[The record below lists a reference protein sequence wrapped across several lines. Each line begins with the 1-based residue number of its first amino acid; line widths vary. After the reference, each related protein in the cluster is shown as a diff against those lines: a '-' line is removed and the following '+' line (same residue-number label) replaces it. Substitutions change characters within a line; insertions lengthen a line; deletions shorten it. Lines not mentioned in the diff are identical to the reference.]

1 MIGIIDYGI
10 GNLSSVH
17 NALERLNIK
26 NEIFSDPNN
35 ISLYSKLI
43 LPGVGSFKLGMNLIN
58 KKGWSEKIK
67 QRSKIGTPLLGIC
80 LGMQLLF
87 TRGEEEGETNG
98 LDLISGTV
106 KKMSVNK
113 NLKLPHV
120 GWNNLIFKRSH
131 NFFSGIVE
139 ENDFY
144 FTHSYSCIVDN
155 IDEVVAE
162 FDYGNNFV
170 ACVQKK
176 NIIGTQFH
184 PEKSMTS
191 GIKLL
196 ENFSNWE
203 VH

>member
-10 GNLSSVH
+10 GNISSVH
-17 NALERLNIK
+17 NALERLSVK

-35 ISLYSKLI
+35 ISLYPKLI
-43 LPGVGSFKLGMNLIN
+43 LPGVGSFKLGMDLIN
-58 KKGWSEKIK
+58 KKGWGEKIK
-67 QRSKIGTPLLGIC
+67 QRVKIGTPLLGIC

-87 TRGEEEGETNG
+87 TKGEEEGETEG

-106 KKMSVNK
+106 KKMNVNK

-131 NFFSGIVE
+131 NFFSGIVQ

-144 FTHSYSCIVDN
+144 FTHSYSCVMDN
-155 IDEVVAE
+155 IEEVVAE
-162 FDYGNNFV
+162 FNYGNNFV

-191 GIKLL
+191 GIRLL
-196 ENFSNWE
+196 QNFSSLE
-203 VH
+203 I

>member
-17 NALERLNIK
+17 NALERLNVK
-26 NEIFSDPNN
+26 SEIFSDPNK

-43 LPGVGSFKLGMNLIN
+43 LPGVGSFKLGMNLIK
-58 KKGWSEKIK
+58 KKGWSEEIK
-67 QRSKIGTPLLGIC
+67 QRVKIGTPLLGIC

-87 TRGEEEGETNG
+87 TRGEEEGETEG

-106 KKMSVNK
+106 KKMIINK
-113 NLKLPHV
+113 HLKLPHV

-131 NFFSGIVE
+131 NFFSGIVQ

-144 FTHSYSCIVDN
+144 FTHSYSCVTDN
-155 IDEVVAE
+155 TEDVVAE

-170 ACVQKK
+170 ACVQKE

-184 PEKSMTS
+184 PEKSMNS
-191 GIKLL
+191 GIRLL
-196 ENFSNWE
+196 KNFSNWE
-203 VH
+203 I

>member
-1 MIGIIDYGI
+1 MIGIIDYGV

-17 NALERLNIK
+17 NAFNRLGVK

-43 LPGVGSFKLGMNLIN
+43 LPGVGSFKLGMDLIN
-58 KKGWSEKIK
+58 KKGWSGKIR
-67 QRSKIGTPLLGIC
+67 QRVKAGTPLLGIC

-87 TRGEEEGETNG
+87 TKGEEEGETEG

-106 KKMSVNK
+106 KKMKVNK

-131 NFFSGIVE
+131 DFFSGIIKE
-139 ENDFY
+139 DDFY
-144 FTHSYSCIVDN
+144 FTHSYSCLAKN
-155 IDEVVAE
+155 REVVIAE
-162 FDYGNNFV
+162 FDYGNNYV
-170 ACVQKK
+170 ACVQKN

-184 PEKSMTS
+184 PEKSMAS
-191 GIKLL
+191 GIRLL
-196 ENFSNWE
+196 QNFSTWE
-203 VH
+203 I

>member
-17 NALERLNIK
+17 NALERLSVK

-35 ISLYSKLI
+35 ISLYPKLI
-43 LPGVGSFKLGMNLIN
+43 LPGVGSFKLGMDLIN
-58 KKGWSEKIK
+58 KKGWCEKIK
-67 QRSKIGTPLLGIC
+67 QRVRIGTPLLGIC

-87 TRGEEEGETNG
+87 TKGEEEGETEG

-106 KKMSVNK
+106 KKMNVNK

-120 GWNNLIFKRSH
+120 GWNNLIFKRPH
-131 NFFSGIVE
+131 NFFSGIVQ

-144 FTHSYSCIVDN
+144 FTHSYSCVMDN
-155 IDEVVAE
+155 IEEVVAE
-162 FDYGNNFV
+162 FNYGNNFV

-191 GIKLL
+191 GIRLL
-196 ENFSNWE
+196 QNFSSWE
-203 VH
+203 I

>member
-10 GNLSSVH
+10 GNLSSVQ
-17 NALERLNIK
+17 NAFKRLNVK
-26 NEIFSDPNN
+26 SEVFSDPNN
-35 ISLYSKLI
+35 ISLYSKLV
-43 LPGVGSFKLGMNLIN
+43 LPCVGSFKLGMDLIN
-58 KKGWSEKIK
+58 KKGWNEIIK
-67 QRSKIGTPLLGIC
+67 QKVKKGIPLLGIC

-87 TRGEEEGETNG
+87 TEGEEEGKTNG

-106 KKMSVNK
+106 KKMKVEK

-131 NFFSGIVE
+131 NFFSGIVK

-144 FTHSYSCIVDN
+144 FTHSYSCVPDN
-155 IDEVVAE
+155 IEVIVAE
-162 FDYGNNFV
+162 FDYGDNFV

-191 GIKLL
+191 GIRLL
-196 ENFSNWE
+196 QNFST
-203 VH
+203 

>member
-67 QRSKIGTPLLGIC
+67 QRVKIGTPLLGIC
-80 LGMQLLF
+80 LGMQLLL
-87 TRGEEEGETNG
+87 TRGEEEGETEG

-106 KKMSVNK
+106 KKMSINK

-120 GWNNLIFKRSH
+120 GWNNLIFKK
-131 NFFSGIVE
+131 IE
-139 ENDFY
+139 
-144 FTHSYSCIVDN
+144 T
-155 IDEVVAE
+155 
-162 FDYGNNFV
+162 
-170 ACVQKK
+170 
-176 NIIGTQFH
+176 IIYLKFEWKEILH
-184 PEKSMTS
+184 
-191 GIKLL
+191 LNCL
-196 ENFSNWE
+196 
-203 VH
+203 

>member
-17 NALERLNIK
+17 NALERLSVK
-26 NEIFSDPNN
+26 NETFSDPNN

-43 LPGVGSFKLGMNLIN
+43 LPGVGSFKLGMDLIN
-58 KKGWSEKIK
+58 KKGWREKIK
-67 QRSKIGTPLLGIC
+67 QRVKIGTPLLGIC

-87 TRGEEEGETNG
+87 TKGEEVGETEG

-106 KKMSVNK
+106 KKMNINK

-131 NFFSGIVE
+131 NFFSGIVQ

-144 FTHSYSCIVDN
+144 FTHSYSCVTDN
-155 IDEVVAE
+155 VEDVVAE
-162 FDYGNNFV
+162 FNYGNNFV
-170 ACVQKK
+170 ASVQKK

-191 GIKLL
+191 GIRLL
-196 ENFSNWE
+196 QNFSSWE
-203 VH
+203 V

>member
-10 GNLSSVH
+10 GNISSVH
-17 NALERLNIK
+17 NALERLSVK

-35 ISLYSKLI
+35 ISLYPKLI
-43 LPGVGSFKLGMNLIN
+43 LPGVGSFKLGMDLIN
-58 KKGWSEKIK
+58 KKGWGEKIK
-67 QRSKIGTPLLGIC
+67 QRVKIGTPLLGIC

-87 TRGEEEGETNG
+87 TKGEEEGETEG

-106 KKMSVNK
+106 KKMNVNK

-131 NFFSGIVE
+131 NFFSGIVQ

-144 FTHSYSCIVDN
+144 FTHSYSCITDN
-155 IDEVVAE
+155 IEEVVAE
-162 FDYGNNFV
+162 FNYGNNFV

-191 GIKLL
+191 GIRLL
-196 ENFSNWE
+196 QNFSSLE
-203 VH
+203 I

>member
-17 NALERLNIK
+17 NALERLSVK

-43 LPGVGSFKLGMNLIN
+43 LPGVGSFKLGMDLIN
-58 KKGWSEKIK
+58 KKGWGEKIK
-67 QRSKIGTPLLGIC
+67 QRVKIGTPLLGIC

-87 TRGEEEGETNG
+87 TKGEEEGETEG

-106 KKMSVNK
+106 KKMNVNK

-120 GWNNLIFKRSH
+120 GWNNLIFKRSN
-131 NFFSGIVE
+131 NFFSGIVQ

-144 FTHSYSCIVDN
+144 FTHSYSCVMDN
-155 IDEVVAE
+155 IEEVVAE
-162 FDYGNNFV
+162 FNYGNNFV

-191 GIKLL
+191 GIRLL
-196 ENFSNWE
+196 QNFSS
-203 VH
+203 

>member
-10 GNLSSVH
+10 GNLSSVQ
-17 NALERLNIK
+17 NAFKRLNVK
-26 NEIFSDPNN
+26 SEVFSDPNN
-35 ISLYSKLI
+35 ISLYSKLV
-43 LPGVGSFKLGMNLIN
+43 LPGVGSFKLGMDLIN
-58 KKGWSEKIK
+58 KKGWNEIIK
-67 QRSKIGTPLLGIC
+67 QKVKKGIPLLGIC

-87 TRGEEEGETNG
+87 TEGEEEGKTNG

-106 KKMSVNK
+106 KKMKVEK

-131 NFFSGIVE
+131 NFFSGIVK

-144 FTHSYSCIVDN
+144 FTHSYSCVPDN
-155 IDEVVAE
+155 IEVIVAE
-162 FDYGNNFV
+162 FDYGDNFV

-191 GIKLL
+191 GIRLL
-196 ENFSNWE
+196 QNFST
-203 VH
+203 

>member
-17 NALERLNIK
+17 NALERLSVK

-35 ISLYSKLI
+35 ISLYPKLI
-43 LPGVGSFKLGMNLIN
+43 LPGVGSFKLGMDLIN
-58 KKGWSEKIK
+58 KKGWGEKIK
-67 QRSKIGTPLLGIC
+67 QRVKIGTPLLGIC

-87 TRGEEEGETNG
+87 TKGEEEGETEG

-106 KKMSVNK
+106 KKMNVNK

-131 NFFSGIVE
+131 NFFSGIVQ

-144 FTHSYSCIVDN
+144 FTHSYSCVMDN
-155 IDEVVAE
+155 IEEVVAE
-162 FDYGNNFV
+162 FNYGNNFV

-191 GIKLL
+191 GIRLL
-196 ENFSNWE
+196 QNFSSLE
-203 VH
+203 I